1 MNRAIWVVIFLVICI
16 PFSAQLS
23 AQESE
28 ADTTEA
34 EPYSILDELNQYEQE
49 ASFEEFQLI
58 DYFGVIDASIS
69 ISGEIDSS
77 APVDSVTVS
86 DTTTYDS
93 TVGGQ
98 KLTRENLIIYA
109 KERFSEAF
117 TGIEFESVPKSRVV
131 EMLRKRFPDRHEV
144 GLILIDVKISAYKKI
159 AALNVTM
166 QAGNLR
172 TVEIWKKTEGEY
184 YLREETDAF
193 SRVKK
198 VVDDLMVQLAIDFYK
213 SRLGIY

>member
-1 MNRAIWVVIFLVICI
+1 MATGTQFMKRLLRTTVVVSASLII
-16 PFSAQLS
+16 PWMVSAQD
-23 AQESE
+23 E
-28 ADTTEA
+28 APETQ
-34 EPYSILDELNQYEQE
+34 EPYSIQEELNQYEQE

-58 DYFGVIDASIS
+58 DYFGVMDATVS
-69 ISGEIDSS
+69 ISGEVQPAASDTSS
-77 APVDSVTVS
+77 ADSVQS
-86 DTTTYDS
+86 
-93 TVGGQ
+93 
-98 KLTRENLIIYA
+98 KRLTRENIIMYA
-109 KERFSEAF
+109 RERFNEAF
-117 TGIEFESVPKSRVV
+117 TGIDFQFVPKSRVL
-131 EMLRKRFPDRHEV
+131 ELLNNRDPDRHEV

>member
-1 MNRAIWVVIFLVICI
+1 MKWLLRTAAVVSVTLIAAEI
-16 PFSAQLS
+16 STAQD
-23 AQESE
+23 AEPENQ
-28 ADTTEA
+28 
-34 EPYSILDELNQYEQE
+34 EPYSIQEELDQYEQE

-58 DYFGVIDASIS
+58 DYFGVMDASVS
-69 ISGEIDSS
+69 ISGEVQPAAASDT
-77 APVDSVTVS
+77 AAADSVTS
-86 DTTTYDS
+86 EP
-93 TVGGQ
+93 
-98 KLTRENLIIYA
+98 LTRENIIRYA
-109 KERFSEAF
+109 RTRFNEAF
-117 TGIEFESVPKSRVV
+117 TGVDFQYVPKPKVL
-131 EMLRKRFPDRHEV
+131 EMLNSRDPDRHEV

-198 VVDDLMVQLAIDFYK
+198 VIDDLMVQLAIDFYK

>member
-1 MNRAIWVVIFLVICI
+1 MVL
-16 PFSAQLS
+16 AQDEDT
-23 AQESE
+23 ESQ
-28 ADTTEA
+28 
-34 EPYSILDELNQYEQE
+34 EPYSIQEELNQYEQE

-58 DYFGVIDASIS
+58 DYFGVMDATLS
-69 ISGEIDSS
+69 ISGEIQPAATDTTS
-77 APVDSVTVS
+77 PDSV
-86 DTTTYDS
+86 
-93 TVGGQ
+93 Q
-98 KLTRENLIIYA
+98 KTPLTRENVILYA
-109 KERFSEAF
+109 RERFNEAF
-117 TGIEFESVPKSRVV
+117 TGIDFQFVPKSRVL
-131 EMLRKRFPDRHEV
+131 ELLNNRDPDRHEV

>member
-1 MNRAIWVVIFLVICI
+1 MKWLLRTARIVSLSIII
-16 PFSAQLS
+16 PWMVSAQD
-23 AQESE
+23 EDSE
-28 ADTTEA
+28 TQ
-34 EPYSILDELNQYEQE
+34 EPYSIQEELNQYEQE

-58 DYFGVIDASIS
+58 DYFGVMDASVS
-69 ISGEIDSS
+69 ISGQVQPTGADT
-77 APVDSVTVS
+77 AAADSVPKTP
-86 DTTTYDS
+86 
-93 TVGGQ
+93 
-98 KLTRENLIIYA
+98 LTRENVIIYA
-109 KERFSEAF
+109 RQRFNEAF
-117 TGIEFESVPKSRVV
+117 TGIDFQFVPKSRVL
-131 EMLRKRFPDRHEV
+131 ELLNNRDPDRHEV